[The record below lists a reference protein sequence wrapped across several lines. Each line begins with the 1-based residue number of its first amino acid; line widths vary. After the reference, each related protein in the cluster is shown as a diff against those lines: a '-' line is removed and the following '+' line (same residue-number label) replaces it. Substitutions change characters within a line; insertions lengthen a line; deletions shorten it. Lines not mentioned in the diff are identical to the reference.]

1 MAVKDLKDIGKVQI
15 SGITEA
21 MATGVM
27 KSVSE
32 RMLSK
37 TFVGN
42 GTLKSGAI
50 KLGAG
55 VLIPN
60 KKNIIVSSLKNALVI
75 DGIEDIVNV
84 LMNNFNIGGFSFMG
98 NSTNSLEVATI

>member
-1 MAVKDLKDIGKVQI
+1 MAVKELENLGKVQI
-15 SGITEA
+15 NGLPEA
-21 MATGVM
+21 MATGVI
-27 KSVSE
+27 KSFSE

-60 KKNIIVSSLKNALVI
+60 QKNILVSGLKNAMVI
-75 DGIEDIVNV
+75 DGIEDIVNA
-84 LMNNFNIGGFSFMG
+84 LMGGFNFGGSADSGAM
-98 NSTNSLEVATI
+98 EIATI

>member
-1 MAVKDLKDIGKVQI
+1 MAVKELENLGKVQI
-15 SGITEA
+15 SGLSEA
-21 MATGVM
+21 MATGVV
-27 KSVSE
+27 KSISE

-60 KKNIIVSSLKNALVI
+60 QKNILVSSLKNAMVI
-75 DGIEDIVNV
+75 DGIEDIVNA
-84 LMNNFNIGGFSFMG
+84 LMGGFNFGGSAENGAM
-98 NSTNSLEVATI
+98 EVATI